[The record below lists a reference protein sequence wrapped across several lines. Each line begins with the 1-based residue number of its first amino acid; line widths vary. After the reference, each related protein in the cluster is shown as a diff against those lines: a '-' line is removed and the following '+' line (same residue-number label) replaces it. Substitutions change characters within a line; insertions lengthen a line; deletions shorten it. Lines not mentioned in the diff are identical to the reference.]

1 MFNNLIESNL
11 RIAEMKRRGSF
22 LLATMLTYALLLMA
36 AGVGS
41 IYAYEARVEN
51 QNLEL
56 TALVT
61 MLPTT
66 AAAPKLRPEQS
77 SLRRQ
82 SRSVVPTN
90 SAAQV
95 PMRTALKSDVT
106 DMRNVPAAIS
116 STGDNIPPAPPG
128 AIVGPAN
135 YDIGSNHGGQD
146 DSPYGVDRGMANVS
160 GTGNGNGSELT
171 KDSPPE
177 IHKAEV
183 TPPKPKV
190 YSLGVI
196 ESKVIQKGIP
206 PYPEL
211 AKRAHVS
218 GIVTVQIL
226 LDEQGRVIS
235 AHATNGHPLLTQ
247 AAERAASQ
255 TRFSPT
261 YLSNQPVKVT
271 GIITFR
277 FVLN

>member
-1 MFNNLIESNL
+1 MFNNLVESNL
-11 RIAEMKRRGSF
+11 HIADMKRRGSF
-22 LLATMLTYALLLMA
+22 LLATTLAYALLLMA

-41 IYAYEARVEN
+41 IYAYEARVDN

-61 MLPTT
+61 MLPAT
-66 AAAPKLRPEQS
+66 AAAPLKRTPEQS
-77 SLRRQ
+77 SVRRQ
-82 SRSVVPTN
+82 TRSAVPTN

-116 STGDNIPPAPPG
+116 ATGDNIPPAPPG
-128 AIVGPAN
+128 AILGPAN
-135 YDIGSNHGGQD
+135 YDVGSHNNGQGN
-146 DSPYGVDRGMANVS
+146 SPYGVDRGTTNVS
-160 GTGNGNGSELT
+160 SGGNGSELT
-171 KDSPPE
+171 KDTPPE

-183 TPPKPKV
+183 APPKPKV

-196 ESKVIQKGIP
+196 ESKVIQKGVP

-211 AKRAHVS
+211 AKRAHVY

-235 AHATNGHPLLTQ
+235 AHATNGHPLLTG

>member
-1 MFNNLIESNL
+1 MFNNLIESGL
-11 RIAEMKRRGSF
+11 HTADMKRRGSF
-22 LLATMLTYALLLMA
+22 LFATMLVYALLLAA

-41 IYAYEARVEN
+41 IYAYEARVDD

-66 AAAPKLRPEQS
+66 TAAAPKKQTPQES
-77 SLRRQ
+77 ARRQ

-106 DMRNVPAAIS
+106 DMRNVPNAVS
-116 STGDNIPPAPPG
+116 STGDNIPPAPPN
-128 AIVGPAN
+128 AVVGPGN
-135 YDIGSNHGGQD
+135 YDVGSGGDHGA
-146 DSPYGVDRGMANVS
+146 SPYGAGRGTPNAS
-160 GTGNGNGSELT
+160 TAGDGNGVELT
-171 KDSPPE
+171 RETPPE
-177 IHKAEV
+177 IRKVEV
-183 TPPKPKV
+183 APPKPKV

-196 ESKVIQKGIP
+196 ESKVIQKAVP

-218 GIVTVQIL
+218 GVVTVQIL

-235 AHATNGHPLLTQ
+235 ARATNGHPLLTA

>member
-1 MFNNLIESNL
+1 MFNNLIESDFHTAD
-11 RIAEMKRRGSF
+11 IKRRGSF
-22 LLATMLTYALLLMA
+22 LFATMMVYAVLLAA

-41 IYAYEARVEN
+41 IYAYEARVDD

-66 AAAPKLRPEQS
+66 AAPPKQTPEQS
-77 SLRRQ
+77 VRRP

-106 DMRNVPAAIS
+106 DMRNVPTTVSAS
-116 STGDNIPPAPPG
+116 GDNIPPAPPG
-128 AIVGPAN
+128 ARIGPGN
-135 YDIGSNHGGQD
+135 YDVPNTGGQGN
-146 DSPYGVDRGMANVS
+146 SPYGSVK
-160 GTGNGNGSELT
+160 GTPNGTIAGGGIELT
-171 KDSPPE
+171 KEAPPE
-177 IHKAEV
+177 IPKVEV
-183 TPPKPKV
+183 APPKPKV

-196 ESKVIQKGIP
+196 ESKVIQKAVP

-235 AHATNGHPLLTQ
+235 ARATNGHPLLTA

-271 GIITFR
+271 GVITFK

>member
-1 MFNNLIESNL
+1 MFNNLIESDFHTAD
-11 RIAEMKRRGSF
+11 IKRRGSF
-22 LLATMLTYALLLMA
+22 LFATMLVYAVLLAA

-41 IYAYEARVEN
+41 IYAYEARVDD

-66 AAAPKLRPEQS
+66 AAPPKQTPEQS
-77 SLRRQ
+77 VRRQ
-82 SRSVVPTN
+82 ARSVVPTN

-106 DMRNVPAAIS
+106 DMRNVPTTVSAS
-116 STGDNIPPAPPG
+116 GDNIPPAPPG
-128 AIVGPAN
+128 AIVGHGNFDVPYA
-135 YDIGSNHGGQD
+135 GGQGI
-146 DSPYGVDRGMANVS
+146 SPYGSDRGTPN
-160 GTGNGNGSELT
+160 GTIAGGGELT
-171 KDSPPE
+171 KEAPPE
-177 IHKAEV
+177 IPKVEAA
-183 TPPKPKV
+183 PPKPKV

-196 ESKVIQKGIP
+196 ESKVIQKAVP

-235 AHATNGHPLLTQ
+235 ARATNGHPLLTG

-271 GIITFR
+271 GVITFK